1 VFQTRTRA
9 AARYAGAS
17 LYSHEEFL
25 HYRHFRGFDGVRAVA
40 ALMVVAFHFGG
51 SRFAFL
57 SGWLGVHLFFVL
69 SGFLITTL
77 LLREEERTGK
87 VSLGNFYIRRAFR
100 ILPAFYVALG
110 ATAAYLVAVGR
121 TVSDGVFSS
130 LGYYA
135 TFLPEFAPTGYF
147 GHSWTLGIEEKFY
160 VVWPILGFALLMRF
174 RHQGIWRI
182 SILLALGAAALVFPG
197 ILIHYAVIGLGA
209 ALAIVM
215 DSDRG
220 FRAIRFLTIR
230 WVAVSALI
238 VFAVVQISAGT
249 LIAIVGS
256 QIPIIF
262 VYGLAATLMLPG
274 LVAFTPTT
282 RALSWAPLRWLG
294 QRSYSIYLVQFL
306 AGIVVT
312 SVLSMAGFGLVKT
325 VLVAAVAAAIADLIY
340 RGVESPAIALGK
352 RITQRRSAAKKVPV
366 SRDSVTQIA

>member
-1 VFQTRTRA
+1 
-9 AARYAGAS
+9 
-17 LYSHEEFL
+17 
-25 HYRHFRGFDGVRAVA
+25 
-40 ALMVVAFHFGG
+40 
-51 SRFAFL
+51 
-57 SGWLGVHLFFVL
+57 
-69 SGFLITTL
+69 
-77 LLREEERTGK
+77 
-87 VSLGNFYIRRAFR
+87 
-100 ILPAFYVALG
+100 
-110 ATAAYLVAVGR
+110 
-121 TVSDGVFSS
+121 
-130 LGYYA
+130 
-135 TFLPEFAPTGYF
+135 
-147 GHSWTLGIEEKFY
+147 
-160 VVWPILGFALLMRF
+160 MRF

-197 ILIHYAVIGLGA
+197 ILIHYVVIGLGA

-215 DSDRG
+215 NSDRG
-220 FRAIRFLTIR
+220 FRAVRFLTIR

-238 VFAVVQISAGT
+238 AFAVVQISAGS

-312 SVLSMAGFGLVKT
+312 SVLSMPGLGFVKT
-325 VLVAAVAAAIADLIY
+325 VLVAAVAAGIADLIY
-340 RGVESPAIALGK
+340 RGVESPAMALGK